1 MTTTAG
7 TMYTFKIQIHEEE
20 EIRRFSLPARPNYTE
35 LRGYIS
41 HIFASRPLFPG
52 FRVKYY
58 DEEGDLVTVA
68 TDFELASL
76 YSAAK
81 AGVFRLVVCEVKNP
95 QTQPQTPAAAAAPA
109 STSDPNL
116 AALLQQVAKVL
127 GQDQQS
133 TSADAFH
140 CPHDFL
146 RGLMEWYLEEDEE
159 AVQVI
164 GKLVRRFIKAQLE
177 ESTTGT
183 LPSLEELIPLAS
195 DFIEQFLKEEEVVQE
210 HPWLKLISPEQ
221 ARGLFKALAESPII
235 QEITYKAHKKC
246 QEKLKKSEAI
256 SISAPIPIPQPVD
269 PLASATPQEREGVLQ
284 LEAMGF
290 KDRKKCL
297 EMLRTANCDLWD
309 AVQLLS
315 N

>member
-1 MTTTAG
+1 
-7 TMYTFKIQIHEEE
+7 MYTFKIQVHEEE
-20 EIRRFSLPARPNYTE
+20 EIRRITLQTRPNYTE

-52 FRVKYY
+52 FGIKYY
-58 DEEGDLVTVA
+58 DDEGDLVTIA
-68 TDFELASL
+68 TDFELASVL
-76 YSAAK
+76 SAAT
-81 AGVFRLVVCEVKNP
+81 GVIRLVVCEVKKP
-95 QTQPQTPAAAAAPA
+95 QPTPPTPAAAPA
-109 STSDPNL
+109 SVSTSDPNL
-116 AALLQQVAKVL
+116 AALLQQVARVL
-127 GQDQQS
+127 GQVQQS
-133 TSADAFH
+133 TPADAFN

-159 AVQVI
+159 AVEVI

-195 DFIEQFLKEEEVVQE
+195 DFIELFLKEEEVVQE
-210 HPWLKLISPEQ
+210 HPWLKLISPDQ

-235 QEITYKAHKKC
+235 QEITFQAYKKC
-246 QEKLKKSEAI
+246 QEKFKKSEAI

-269 PLASATPQEREGVLQ
+269 PLESATPQEREGVLQ

-290 KDRKKCL
+290 RDRKKCL
-297 EMLRTANCDLWD
+297 EMLRTANYDLWD